1 MQILVKKVYKSISK
15 TSKICHEAFVIGEL
29 ESGLEIKF
37 FDADCI
43 IPKKSIGKKIEC
55 LVSIRPLKE
64 GKGISMKGK
73 YIGEYVMPVEW
84 LELYNNLKKSHLKG
98 LHGIETQD
106 GIFFI
111 GLDDADCNIGDTFK
125 FNVTR
130 FSIFAW
136 HLIE

>member
-1 MQILVKKVYKSISK
+1 MKVFLKNVVKNYGKSK
-15 TSKICHEAFVIGEL
+15 EICHEAWVDGKL
-29 ESGLEIKF
+29 ESGLEIEF

-43 IPKKSIGKKIEC
+43 IPKSCIGQEIEC
-55 LVSIRPLKE
+55 LVDMRISK
-64 GKGISMKGK
+64 KAQGISIEGK

-84 LELYNNLKKSHLKG
+84 SELYSNLKESHLEG

-111 GLDDADCNIGDTFK
+111 GPDDTDCNIGDIRK
-125 FNVTR
+125 FNAIR

-136 HLIE
+136 HPIE